1 MAETT
6 SPAIPEVSATQAN
19 FQVNTETMA
28 NLLSTAEIPTTWKS
42 SAVYPLSKAEIP
54 TTWKSST
61 VYPLSKAEI
70 LTTWK
75 SSTVYPLSKAEIP
88 TTWKSSTLYPLS
100 KGLDES
106 TTAIHVGA
114 DVEDGAFNAV
124 LVGVIVAVILVLF
137 CLVAVLLRYIYRH
150 KGTYHT
156 NEAKGTELAE
166 DADAA
171 LKRDPVLQE
180 SVDDGN
186 KEYFI

>member
-42 SAVYPLSKAEIP
+42 S
-54 TTWKSST
+54 T

-88 TTWKSSTLYPLS
+88 TLYPLS
-100 KGLDES
+100 KGLGES

-150 KGTYHT
+150 KGTYRT

>member
-42 SAVYPLSKAEIP
+42 S
-54 TTWKSST
+54 T

-75 SSTVYPLSKAEIP
+75 SSTVYPLSK
-88 TTWKSSTLYPLS
+88 
-100 KGLDES
+100 GLGES

-150 KGTYHT
+150 KGTYRT

>member
-42 SAVYPLSKAEIP
+42 S
-54 TTWKSST
+54 T
-61 VYPLSKAEI
+61 VYPLSK
-70 LTTWK
+70 
-75 SSTVYPLSKAEIP
+75 
-88 TTWKSSTLYPLS
+88 
-100 KGLDES
+100 GLGES

-150 KGTYHT
+150 KGTYRT

>member
-42 SAVYPLSKAEIP
+42 S
-54 TTWKSST
+54 T
-61 VYPLSKAEI
+61 VYPLSK
-70 LTTWK
+70 
-75 SSTVYPLSKAEIP
+75 
-88 TTWKSSTLYPLS
+88 
-100 KGLDES
+100 GLGES
-106 TTAIHVGA
+106 TTAIHVVGA

-150 KGTYHT
+150 KGTYRT